1 MALSFSFAQAHK
13 LLRQRFGSM
22 VKIAFASAFLTLA
35 SAVIAVG
42 YYGVTAEIEQLSGN
56 LVISVFASARADSAE
71 AVSIMRQVRSI
82 PEVSTVELVTPEQ
95 AQKEFAKSVGQ
106 KLDNLLPDNPF
117 PSVVKVHLVPAACSK
132 EKLDA
137 LVQTFRQIPSVDDV
151 IYNTAYANALFSRSK
166 QTSVLIFAGA
176 AGVFAVFLFILY
188 FALRA
193 ETAAAGDEV
202 HVLMLLGATRGFV
215 AMPHIL
221 FGVYS
226 CAVGLVLGAGMSVG
240 GYFLAKPLVGWLET
254 VPATYMELSGAGVI
268 VLSIL
273 LSVSTAYSVKKKS

>member
-56 LVISVFASARADSAE
+56 LVVSVFASSRADSAE
-71 AVSIMRQVRSI
+71 AVSIMRQVRSA
-82 PEVSTVELVTPEQ
+82 PEVSTAELVTPEQ

-137 LVQTFRQIPSVDDV
+137 LVQTFKQIPLVDDV

-176 AGVFAVFLFILY
+176 LGVFAVFLFILY

-221 FGVYS
+221 FGIYS
-226 CAVGLVLGAGMSVG
+226 CVAGLVLGAGMSVG
-240 GYFLAKPLVGWLET
+240 GYYLAKPLVGWLET
-254 VPATYMELSGAGVI
+254 VPATYMEISGGAVI
-268 VLSIL
+268 VLSVL
-273 LSVSTAYSVKKKS
+273 LSVTTAYSVKKKT

>member
-13 LLRQRFGSM
+13 LLRQRFGSV
-22 VKIAFASAFLTLA
+22 VKIAIASAFLTLA

-56 LVISVFASARADSAE
+56 LVVSVFASPRADSAE
-71 AVSIMRQVRSI
+71 AVSVMRQVRSA
-82 PEVSTVELVTPEQ
+82 PEVSTAELVTPQQ

-117 PSVVKVHLVPAACSK
+117 PYVVKVHIVPAACTK

-137 LVQTFRQIPSVDDV
+137 LVQTFRQIASVDDV
-151 IYNTAYANALFSRSK
+151 IYNTAYANALFSRSQ

-176 AGVFAVFLFILY
+176 LGVFAVFLFILY

-221 FGVYS
+221 FGMYS
-226 CAVGLVLGAGMSVG
+226 CAIGLVLGVGMTYTA
-240 GYFLAKPLVGWLET
+240 YFLVKPLVGWLET
-254 VPATYMELSGAGVI
+254 VPPAYMELSGAGVI
-268 VLSIL
+268 VLSVL